1 MVFSCTFDCLRNA
14 RQREMRAKS
23 PSEHGAPLKWVLF
36 ALLILPAAELA
47 AFIAVAVHIGIL
59 PAFALMLATSVLGIA
74 LLRLAGKGKIA
85 QVRVTVT
92 EGKVQEI
99 GGAGPGSSAGRAFF
113 TVIGGILLVLPGFL
127 TDVLGLLVLLPP
139 VQQRLHAA
147 LGRVLKRQSQSR
159 DGVIDL
165 EPGEWAEDEV
175 SRPPPR
181 DLLQP

>member
-1 MVFSCTFDCLRNA
+1 MVFSCTLNCLRNA
-14 RQREMRAKS
+14 RQREMHAKS
-23 PSEHGAPLKWVLF
+23 LSEHGAPLKWVLF

-47 AFIAVAVHIGIL
+47 AFIAVAVQIGVL
-59 PAFALMLATSVLGIA
+59 TAFALMFATSALGIA

-92 EGKVQEI
+92 DGSVQAI
-99 GGAGPGSSAGRAFF
+99 GGASPGSSAGRAFY

-127 TDVLGLLVLLPP
+127 TDVLGLLVLLPA

-147 LGRVLKRQSQSR
+147 LGRVLRRQSHSR

-165 EPGEWAEDEV
+165 EPGEWAEEAG
-175 SRPPPR
+175 SRSSR
-181 DLLQP
+181 DLPQP

>member
-1 MVFSCTFDCLRNA
+1 MATRRINGVFLHFNCVRNA
-14 RQREMRAKS
+14 RQREMHAKS
-23 PSEHGAPLKWVLF
+23 LSEHGAPLKWVLF

-47 AFIAVAVHIGIL
+47 AFIAVAVQIGVL
-59 PAFALMLATSVLGIA
+59 AAFALMLATSVLGIA
-74 LLRLAGKGKIA
+74 LLRLAGEGKIA

-92 EGKVQEI
+92 EGSVQEI
-99 GGAGPGSSAGRAFF
+99 GGAGQAFF

-147 LGRVLKRQSQSR
+147 LGRVLMRQSQSR

-165 EPGEWAEDEV
+165 EPGEWAEEEG
-175 SRPPPR
+175 SRSSR
-181 DLLQP
+181 DLPLP